1 MWEISFEKLFRQ
13 SVDIETLKDIVP
25 SPAAKAVLKKWYENQ
40 RAQFGVSTELDFRD
54 ARLRDGEVDRRL
66 RHRRCWRRGSFQS
79 NTVIDSYLR

>member
-1 MWEISFEKLFRQ
+1 MGNIFREAFGQ
-13 SVDIETLKDIVP
+13 SVDIDDLKDIVP

-66 RHRRCWRRGSFQS
+66 RHRRG
-79 NTVIDSYLR
+79 TVAVILPIKHSH